1 MTDDRKSPGLLS
13 WEFHVRFFPQL
24 LADRL
29 RPKKRTSTGFVHS
42 GIMEGMILL
51 VICTVLLAVG
61 LPSVVKQ
68 GTAAGWIMS
77 VLGAGGI
84 IAIFITSV
92 YLQRGIKPSFDNFL
106 FGIFFFF
113 VASGMLGGIILG
125 IDSHSPWL
133 ETATGAAGF
142 FTGYVVGLFAGQ
154 WFQYLGLISGIIDAL
169 AYFGA
174 VVAAGTSIIM
184 LFMKW

>member
-29 RPKKRTSTGFVHS
+29 RPKKRTSTGFVNS

-92 YLQRGIKPSFDNFL
+92 YLQRGIKTL
-106 FGIFFFF
+106 
-113 VASGMLGGIILG
+113 L
-125 IDSHSPWL
+125 
-133 ETATGAAGF
+133 
-142 FTGYVVGLFAGQ
+142 
-154 WFQYLGLISGIIDAL
+154 
-169 AYFGA
+169 
-174 VVAAGTSIIM
+174 
-184 LFMKW
+184 